1 MAYLIFYLALSG
13 ITWAGVGLL
22 QNVFVV
28 QMVFQ
33 EIGESR
39 KRTVGER
46 VVIYGVHNLVRSN
59 FEFFM
64 KSLSLIHISFR
75 RLLPISLR

>member
-1 MAYLIFYLALSG
+1 
-13 ITWAGVGLL
+13 
-22 QNVFVV
+22 
-28 QMVFQ
+28 MVFQ

-64 KSLSLIHISFR
+64 KSIAEILWSKVL
-75 RLLPISLR
+75 

>member
-1 MAYLIFYLALSG
+1 MIILKKL
-13 ITWAGVGLL
+13 
-22 QNVFVV
+22 
-28 QMVFQ
+28 

-64 KSLSLIHISFR
+64 KSIAEVLWSKVL
-75 RLLPISLR
+75 